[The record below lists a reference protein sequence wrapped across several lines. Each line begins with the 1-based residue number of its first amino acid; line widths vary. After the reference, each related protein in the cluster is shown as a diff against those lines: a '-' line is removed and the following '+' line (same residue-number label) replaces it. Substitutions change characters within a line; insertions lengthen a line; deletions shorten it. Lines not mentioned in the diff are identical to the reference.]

1 MTTEFLTLEY
11 AKGDKLYVPVSSLHL
26 ISRYTGASPETAPLH
41 RLGGDQWDKVKRK
54 AAEKAHDVAAELL
67 DIYARRAAREGV
79 AFPAPGQEYAAFADT
94 FAFDGAGPVA
104 RHRSMVS
111 MNLHQ
116 ATTALPALI
125 EAALNGEE
133 VVIGD
138 QGIG

>member
-1 MTTEFLTLEY
+1 
-11 AKGDKLYVPVSSLHL
+11 
-26 ISRYTGASPETAPLH
+26 
-41 RLGGDQWDKVKRK
+41 
-54 AAEKAHDVAAELL
+54 
-67 DIYARRAAREGV
+67 
-79 AFPAPGQEYAAFADT
+79 
-94 FAFDGAGPVA
+94 
-104 RHRSMVS
+104 MVS